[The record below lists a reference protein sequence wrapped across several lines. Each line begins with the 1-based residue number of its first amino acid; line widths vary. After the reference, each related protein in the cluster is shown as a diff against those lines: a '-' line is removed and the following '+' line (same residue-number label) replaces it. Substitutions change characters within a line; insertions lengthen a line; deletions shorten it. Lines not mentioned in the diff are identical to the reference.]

1 MVKERR
7 IFMSNIDGVNS
18 NRHMHLKHDGK
29 MGQENEDSKRSAAS
43 KSAESVTAQTNK
55 LIIELHL
62 KILITSKDR
71 FGIQAGIQKLSDAE
85 GVDLSQFTYNG
96 KPITEL
102 SQDEAKELISEDGY
116 FSVEN
121 TAMRIFD
128 FAVSGAGD
136 DPEKLQAARDAI
148 LKGFKEA
155 EQLFG
160 GKLPDISYETLDKIL
175 EMLDEKIR
183 DLGGSVVDVNA

>member
-1 MVKERR
+1 
-7 IFMSNIDGVNS
+7 MSNIDGVNG
-18 NRHMHLKHDGK
+18 N
-29 MGQENEDSKRSAAS
+29 
-43 KSAESVTAQTNK
+43 KSAHVKHEGKTDREDEGSKKSAVNETRESMTAKTNK

-62 KILITSKDR
+62 EILISSKGR
-71 FGIQAGIQKLSDAE
+71 FGTQAGIEKLSESA
-85 GVDLSQFTYNG
+85 GIDLSQFEYNG

-102 SQDEAKELISEDGY
+102 SQDEAKELISDDGY

-128 FAVSGAGD
+128 FAAARAGD
-136 DPEKLQAARDAI
+136 DPERLQTVRDAV

-160 GKLPDISYETLDKIL
+160 GKLPDISHDTLDKVL

>member
-1 MVKERR
+1 
-7 IFMSNIDGVNS
+7 MSNIDGVNS
-18 NRHMHLKHDGK
+18 NNRTRLKHDGK
-29 MGQENEDSKRSAAS
+29 LGEEHEGSKKPAVNETQESM
-43 KSAESVTAQTNK
+43 TAKTNK
-55 LIIELHL
+55 LILELHL
-62 KILITSKDR
+62 EILITSKDR
-71 FGIQAGIQKLSDAE
+71 FGTQAGIDRLSESA
-85 GVDLSQFTYNG
+85 GVDLSQFKYNG

-116 FSVEN
+116 FSVKN

-128 FAVSGAGD
+128 FAAAQAGD
-136 DPEKLQAARDAI
+136 DPEKLQAVRDAV

-160 GKLPDISYETLDKIL
+160 GKLPDISHDTLDKVL